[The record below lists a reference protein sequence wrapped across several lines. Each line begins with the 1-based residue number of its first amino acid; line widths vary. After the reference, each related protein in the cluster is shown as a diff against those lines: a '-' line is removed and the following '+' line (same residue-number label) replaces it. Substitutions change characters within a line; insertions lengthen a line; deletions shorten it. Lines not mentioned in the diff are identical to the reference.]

1 MAQQAVRKQAETT
14 PVIARSP
21 RVGGGKKPFVPDY
34 SRVRHTFTD
43 PDAFFAFMQS
53 YPNRSG
59 VTLYLYRVFPKIDL
73 SLIGHT
79 ESNIQKGGYEDLPLY
94 SFDAVTKNF
103 GRGTYQ
109 IKVVDSNRPEGEKEV
124 VRSCTYEINDTDKPA
139 VYDLRTLKLSEPK
152 NNDEINRLIVQGVLV
167 RDASTGAPRLRTAAD
182 IAPVAA
188 AAPVAAVDTS
198 ANALIVQFAMEA
210 FKSTRQ
216 SPSEAVKD
224 MISIAQAIQPA
235 PVAAPSI
242 EQIADAVAVRLGGAG
257 RGADPFAGWER
268 VQAFIERAGG
278 VAAAVNPEGAPAGAA
293 GDGGASWAPYLANI
307 ISEARAFV
315 PELVGAWYQLRSS
328 SATAAAAPADGVL
341 EMLPLDK
348 RIETIFKAG
357 FQSMQRGITG
367 HQFAQWLCLSGE
379 MPGGLEAFNV
389 LKPAGV
395 VGLVAMAST
404 NPMGARI
411 VNDPVL
417 RPQLDRFLSDF
428 FAFDPV
434 GSAAAASAA

>member
-152 NNDEINRLIVQGVLV
+152 
-167 RDASTGAPRLRTAAD
+167 
-182 IAPVAA
+182 
-188 AAPVAAVDTS
+188 
-198 ANALIVQFAMEA
+198 
-210 FKSTRQ
+210 K
-216 SPSEAVKD
+216 
-224 MISIAQAIQPA
+224 
-235 PVAAPSI
+235 
-242 EQIADAVAVRLGGAG
+242 
-257 RGADPFAGWER
+257 
-268 VQAFIERAGG
+268 
-278 VAAAVNPEGAPAGAA
+278 
-293 GDGGASWAPYLANI
+293 
-307 ISEARAFV
+307 
-315 PELVGAWYQLRSS
+315 
-328 SATAAAAPADGVL
+328 
-341 EMLPLDK
+341 
-348 RIETIFKAG
+348 
-357 FQSMQRGITG
+357 QR
-367 HQFAQWLCLSGE
+367 
-379 MPGGLEAFNV
+379 
-389 LKPAGV
+389 
-395 VGLVAMAST
+395 
-404 NPMGARI
+404 
-411 VNDPVL
+411 
-417 RPQLDRFLSDF
+417 
-428 FAFDPV
+428 
-434 GSAAAASAA
+434 